1 MDAFLRDLR
10 YAARSLR
17 GTPGPAAVAGVA
29 LALGIG
35 LTTTVFSIV
44 YGALMTG
51 LPYPDGDR
59 VAVVSLAN
67 PSRDITRSSPSI
79 QDFVDYRAAQRS
91 FTAVGGYTQGTVNV
105 SGSGAGDGATAAERF
120 NGAWVTADLFTVLG
134 VPPLLGRTF
143 TPAEA
148 APGGDQVV
156 VLSYALWQHR
166 YGGDRDILGRQIR
179 VNGAPYTVIGV
190 MPQRFDFPDR
200 IAIWLP
206 VQDNPLATKRGE
218 GLHLATVGRLRPG
231 VGLDQASLDL
241 ATTARR
247 LAAAYPQADSGYT
260 ASVMTYP
267 DWALGRQPR
276 QLLYTMLGAVFLVL
290 LIACANVANL
300 LLSRAAHRTKEVGVR
315 VALGASRAQVIR
327 QFLAESTMLALAGAA
342 FGIVIAWVG
351 IHVFNRAIVDSNP
364 PSFIRIGLF
373 PPVLLF
379 AAGAG
384 VVASLAAGIFPA
396 VQSARTDVNE
406 VLKDESRGSSSLH
419 IGRLSKGLVI
429 VEIAFS
435 CALLV
440 AAGLMVKSVTRL
452 RTMDPGFATKTVFT
466 ARVGYP
472 LVYTDTARQQRFF
485 RQLAERVALLPGVQ
499 AATTSSGLPGAQQG
513 LGRDRF
519 ALEGRTYAR
528 PQDQPETRTLS
539 VTPGFFETLDIRLS
553 RGRLLSDQDRE
564 TTPAVAVVTQRF
576 VDRFFQSQDPLGRRI
591 RLSPADSTQP
601 WLSIVGVVPNVFG
614 GDPQDPLPPV
624 VIRPLAQA
632 HSNFVYLSARTQAAP
647 MTLTQQV
654 RTVAAQLE
662 PDLPLYWIMSLDQ
675 AIAQP
680 LWFVRVFGTMFVIFG
695 GIALFL
701 AAVGLYAVMSFSV
714 SRRTREIGIRM
725 ALGAEAVRV
734 VRMIIRQGAV
744 QLAVGMVIGLAA
756 ALGVSSFMSVILFD
770 VQPHDAMVFGGV
782 AATLALAGLLAST
795 VPAFRATRVDPLTA
809 LRTE

>member
-1 MDAFLRDLR
+1 MDTLLRDLR
-10 YAARSLR
+10 YAVRSLR
-17 GTPGPAAVAGVA
+17 GAPGPAAVAVLA

-51 LPYPDGDR
+51 LPYPGGDR
-59 VAVVSLAN
+59 VAVVTRSN
-67 PSRDITRSSPSI
+67 PSRDITRTSLSI
-79 QDFVDYRAAQRS
+79 QDFFDYQAAQKS
-91 FTAVGGYTQGTVNV
+91 FTTMGGYTQGTVNV
-105 SGSGAGDGATAAERF
+105 SGSGTTAGAAAAERF
-120 NGAWVTADLFTVLG
+120 NGAWFTADVFPVVG

-143 TPAEA
+143 TRAEA
-148 APGGDQVV
+148 APGGDKVV
-156 VLSYALWQHR
+156 VLSYTLWQHR
-166 YGGDRDILGRQIR
+166 YGGDHDILGRPIR
-179 VNGAPYTVIGV
+179 VNGRPYTVIGV
-190 MPQRFDFPDR
+190 MPPRYDFPNR
-200 IAIWLP
+200 IDIWLP
-206 VQDNPLATKRGE
+206 EQDDPLATKRGE
-218 GLHLATVGRLRPG
+218 GQFLVAIGRLRPG

-247 LAAAYPQADSGYT
+247 LAAEYPQSDSGFT
-260 ASVMTYP
+260 ASAITFP
-267 DWALGRQPR
+267 DWFIGPQPR

-315 VALGASRAQVIR
+315 VALGASRAHVIR
-327 QFLAESTMLALAGAA
+327 QFLAESTMLALAGVLLGVA
-342 FGIVIAWVG
+342 IAWAG
-351 IHVFNRAIVDSNP
+351 IHLFNRAIVDSDP

-379 AAGAG
+379 AAAAG
-384 VVASLAAGIFPA
+384 VVASLAAGILPA

-472 LVYTDTARQQRFF
+472 SVYTDTARQQQFF
-485 RQLAERVALLPGVQ
+485 RELALRVRALPGVV
-499 AATTSSGLPGAQQG
+499 AAATSSGLPGAQQG
-513 LGRDRF
+513 LGGTRF
-519 ALEGRTYAR
+519 ALEGAEYAR
-528 PQDQPETRTLS
+528 PQDYPRTRTVS
-539 VTPGFFETLDIRLS
+539 VSPGFFETLDIPLS
-553 RGRLLSDQDRE
+553 RGRLLTDQDRE
-564 TTPAVAVVTQRF
+564 NTPAVAVVTQRF
-576 VDRFFQSQDPLGRRI
+576 VDRFLKGQDPLGRRV
-591 RLSPADSTQP
+591 RLSPTDSTQP
-601 WLSIVGVVPNVFG
+601 WLTIVGVVRNVFG
-614 GDPQDPLPPV
+614 GDPEDPMPPV

-632 HSNFVYLSARTQAAP
+632 HSNFVYISARTAAAP
-647 MTLTQQV
+647 MALTQQV
-654 RTVAAQLE
+654 RTLAAQLE

-680 LWFVRVFGTMFVIFG
+680 LWFVRVFGTMFMIFG
-695 GIALFL
+695 FIALFL

-725 ALGAEAVRV
+725 ALGAEAARV
-734 VRMIIRQGAV
+734 VRLIMRQGAV
-744 QLAVGMVIGLAA
+744 QVAVGMTIGLVA
-756 ALGVSSFMSVILFD
+756 ALGVSSLMSFILFD

-782 AATLALAGLLAST
+782 AVTLALAGLLASS
-795 VPAFRATRVDPLTA
+795 VPALRATRVDPLTA

>member
-1 MDAFLRDLR
+1 MDALLRDLR

-17 GTPGPAAVAGVA
+17 GTPGPAAIAIVA
-29 LALGIG
+29 LGLGIG

-59 VAVVSLAN
+59 VAVVALAN
-67 PSRDITRSSPSI
+67 PSRDITRSSPSL
-79 QDFVDYRAAQRS
+79 QDFIDYQAAQRS
-91 FTAVGGYTQGTVNV
+91 FSAMGGYTQGTVNV
-105 SGSGAGDGATAAERF
+105 SGSGAADGATAAERF
-120 NGAWVTADLFTVLG
+120 NGAWCTADLFTVLG
-134 VPPLLGRTF
+134 VSPLLGRTF
-143 TPAEA
+143 TPTEA
-148 APGGDQVV
+148 APGGEKVV

-179 VNGAPYTVIGV
+179 VNGAPYTVVGV
-190 MPQRFDFPDR
+190 MPRRFDFPDR
-200 IAIWLP
+200 IEIWLP
-206 VQDNPLATKRGE
+206 VQDDPLATKRGE
-218 GLHLATVGRLRPG
+218 GLHLTTVGKLRPG
-231 VGLDQASLDL
+231 IGPDQASLDL
-241 ATTARR
+241 AITARR
-247 LAAAYPQADSGYT
+247 LAAEYPQTDSGFT

-267 DWALGRQPR
+267 DWVMGRQPR

-300 LLSRAAHRTKEVGVR
+300 LLGRAAYRTKEVGVR

-327 QFLAESTMLALAGAA
+327 QFLAESTILAMAGVAL
-342 FGIVIAWVG
+342 GVLIAYVG
-351 IHVFNRAIVDSNP
+351 IHLFSRAIVDSNP
-364 PSFIRIGLF
+364 PSYIRIGLF

-379 AAGAG
+379 AAAAGA
-384 VVASLAAGIFPA
+384 VASLAAGILPA

-485 RQLAERVALLPGVQ
+485 RQLAERVAVLPGVQ
-499 AATTSSGLPGAQQG
+499 AAATSSGLPGAQQG
-513 LGRDRF
+513 LGGTRF
-519 ALEGRTYAR
+519 ALEGKTYAR
-528 PQDQPETRTLS
+528 PQDHPQTRTVS
-539 VTPGFFETLDIRLS
+539 VTPGFFATLNIPLS
-553 RGRLLSDQDRE
+553 RGRLLTEQDRE
-564 TTPAVAVVTQRF
+564 NTPQVGVVTQRF
-576 VDRFFQSQDPLGRRI
+576 ADRFFQHQDPVGRRI
-591 RLSPADSTQP
+591 RLSPTDSTQP
-601 WLSIVGVVPNVFG
+601 WLTIVGVVPNVFG
-614 GDPQDPLPPV
+614 GDPEDPMPPV
-624 VIRPLAQA
+624 VIRPLSQA
-632 HSNFVYLSARTQAAP
+632 HSNFVYISARTQGAP
-647 MTLTQQV
+647 MALTQAV
-654 RTVAAQLE
+654 RAVAAQLE
-662 PDLPLYWIMSLDQ
+662 PDLPLYWVMTLDQ

-680 LWFVRVFGTMFVIFG
+680 LWFVRVFGTMFMIFG
-695 GIALFL
+695 FIALFL

-725 ALGAEAVRV
+725 ALGAEAMRL

-744 QLAVGMVIGLAA
+744 QLAVGMAIGLAA
-756 ALGVSSFMSVILFD
+756 ALGVSSLMSVILFD
-770 VQPHDAMVFGGV
+770 VQPHDSLVFGGV
-782 AATLALAGLLAST
+782 AATLAVAGILASAL
-795 VPAFRATRVDPLTA
+795 PAFRATRVDPLTA